1 MFRCCVRIATLIL
14 LGLSSC
20 LLHAADQVLDR
31 PPAGGKAIVLST
43 AYGTTFDAYV
53 SGPEDAK
60 RGILIIHDRRGLGE
74 HARNWADRFAGLG
87 YRALA
92 IDLYDGRYS
101 NDPALA
107 TRIMTSIDQESANAD
122 LKAGV
127 DYLKAPGRKIAAFG
141 WDYGGGQALWAALQ
155 DPEAVAATIIYYG
168 PLNTNLKALRT
179 LSASNPVLGI
189 FGKRDAWISP
199 AKVAAFEDAMREAG
213 VPLSIVQ
220 FDADHGFT
228 NPANKS
234 YSKVLADEA
243 WQKTEDFLSRYLE

>member
-1 MFRCCVRIATLIL
+1 MFRCYARIATLVL

-20 LLHAADQVLDR
+20 LLHAADQAPAQ
-31 PPAGGKAIVLST
+31 PPAEGKAIILST

-53 SGPEDAK
+53 AGPEDAK

-74 HARNWADRFAGLG
+74 QARNWADRFAGLG

-101 NDPALA
+101 NDPMLA
-107 TRIMTSIDQESANAD
+107 TRIMTSIDQEAANAD
-122 LKAGV
+122 LKAGL
-127 DYLKAPGRKIAAFG
+127 DYLKAPGRKIATFG

-155 DPEAVAATIIYYG
+155 DPEAVAATVIYYG
-168 PLNTNLKALRT
+168 PLGTNRKVLRT
-179 LSASNPVLGI
+179 LSMSTSVLGI

-199 AKVAAFEDAMREAG
+199 AKVSAFEDAMREAG
-213 VPLSIVQ
+213 VPLTVAQ

-228 NPANKS
+228 NPASKS

-243 WQKTEDFLSRYLE
+243 WQKTEDFLSRHLE